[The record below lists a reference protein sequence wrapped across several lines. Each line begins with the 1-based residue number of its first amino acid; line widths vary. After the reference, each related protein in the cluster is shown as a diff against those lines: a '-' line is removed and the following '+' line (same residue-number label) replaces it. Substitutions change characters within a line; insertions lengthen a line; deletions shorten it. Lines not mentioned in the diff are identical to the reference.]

1 MNLVPGDDGIFWCLL
16 LCSLLYEAG
25 RGPGCHPWHWFVTYF
40 QSLKNKDKET
50 SFMVLFFSPFLFCF
64 VLSEYRFSLVQAS
77 LSLPTLLQHHP
88 WKVISTEK
96 RPVTLLCQHRTPF
109 TVRHRQSPVHRR
121 DSGHV
126 HSVSAKSL
134 HDHQDTVRVA
144 TGR

>member
-1 MNLVPGDDGIFWCLL
+1 MNLVPADDGIFCCLL
-16 LCSLLYEAG
+16 LCSLFCEAG
-25 RGPGCHPWHWFVTYF
+25 RGPGCDPWHWFRNLLPEFEKQGKRNLIYGA
-40 QSLKNKDKET
+40 
-50 SFMVLFFSPFLFCF
+50 FFPLFCF

-88 WKVISTEK
+88 WKVISIEK

-109 TVRHRQSPVHRR
+109 TVRHHQPPVHRR
-121 DSGHV
+121 DLGHI
-126 HSVSAKSL
+126 HSVSTKSL